1 MSLYESYRRAGD
13 IMEKEIIIFHG
24 SENVIKS
31 PSCDFNNS
39 NNDFGKG
46 FYCTYNR
53 KLTGEWA
60 CSSDTDGY
68 VNEYRL
74 ELEGL
79 SVLSLSDRKY
89 NIFNWLYVLLNN
101 RKFRLRNDVAKHAKK
116 YVIDNFAVDY
126 MNYDVIIGTRADGS
140 YFSFA
145 NAFLNNNIS
154 LSQLEKMMKF
164 NKSNEQIVLKS
175 EKAFNAVK
183 FVKSSVAKRNIYYQ
197 QKLSRDLGLRKEIV
211 VNLDTKDLL
220 KQEFI
225 IDILRKEKADYDGL
239 Q

>member
-1 MSLYESYRRAGD
+1 MSLNESCRRAGD

-46 FYCTYNR
+46 FYCTNDR
-53 KLTGEWA
+53 NLACEWA

-126 MNYDVIIGTRADGS
+126 MNYDVIIGTRADDS

-164 NKSNEQIVLKS
+164 DKSNEQMVLKS
-175 EKAFNAVK
+175 EKAFNAIK
-183 FVKSSVAKRNIYYQ
+183 FVKSSVAERNIYYP
-197 QKLSRDLGLRKEIV
+197 QKLSRDLSLRKEII
-211 VNLDTKDLL
+211 VNQDTKDLL
-220 KQEFI
+220 QQEFI
-225 IDILRKEKADYDGL
+225 IDVLRKEKVDYDGL

>member
-1 MSLYESYRRAGD
+1 MAGD
-13 IMEKEIIIFHG
+13 IMEKEIVLFHG
-24 SENVIKS
+24 SENVIKN
-31 PSCDFNNS
+31 PGFKFYNS

-46 FYCTYNR
+46 FYCTNDRNLAY
-53 KLTGEWA
+53 EWA

-68 VNEYRL
+68 VNEYKL
-74 ELEGL
+74 NLEGL
-79 SVLSLSDRKY
+79 AVLSLSDRKY

-126 MNYDVIIGTRADGS
+126 MNYDVIIGTRADDS

-154 LSQLEKMMKF
+154 LSQLEKMMKSD
-164 NKSNEQIVLKS
+164 NSNEQTVLKS
-175 EKAFNAVK
+175 AKAFKALE
-183 FVKSSVAKRNIYYQ
+183 FVKSSAAERNIYYP
-197 QKLSRDLGLRKEIV
+197 KKFSRDLVFRKEVI
-211 VNLDTKDLL
+211 THQEAKTLL
-220 KQEFI
+220 KEEFI
-225 IDILRKEKADYDGL
+225 IDLLRKDKKDYDGL

>member
-1 MSLYESYRRAGD
+1 MAGD
-13 IMEKEIIIFHG
+13 IMGKEIVLFHG
-24 SENVIKS
+24 SENVIKN
-31 PSCDFNNS
+31 PGFKFNNS

-46 FYCTYNR
+46 FYCTNDR
-53 KLTGEWA
+53 NLACEWA

-68 VNEYRL
+68 VNEYKL
-74 ELEGL
+74 NLEGL

-101 RKFRLRNDVAKHAKK
+101 RKFKLRNDVAKHAKE

-126 MNYDVIIGTRADGS
+126 MNYDVIIGTRADDS

-175 EKAFNAVK
+175 EKAFNAIG
-183 FVKSSVAKRNIYYQ
+183 FVKSSVAKRNIYYP
-197 QKLSRDLGLRKEIV
+197 QKLSRDLNLRNEIIAPK
-211 VNLDTKDLL
+211 DTKALI

-225 IDILRKEKADYDGL
+225 IDILRKEKGNYDGL